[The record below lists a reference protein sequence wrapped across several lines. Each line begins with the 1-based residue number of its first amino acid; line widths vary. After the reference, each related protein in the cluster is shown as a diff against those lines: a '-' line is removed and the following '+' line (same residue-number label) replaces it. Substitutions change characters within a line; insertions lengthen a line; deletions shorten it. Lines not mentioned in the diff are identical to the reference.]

1 MMNKIKA
8 ISILLVT
15 FFLAVSCNRNDDG
28 GDNTQTGAKQIN
40 NFVWKGLNS
49 WYYWQKDVANLS
61 DNFGNSNQYVNYVN
75 SKNPDDL
82 FYGLLY
88 DYPNT
93 DRFSWIVDDVEALQQ
108 QFSGISKDSGMNL
121 SLYYKDTGK
130 VNVVG
135 IINYVV
141 TNSPAA
147 KAGLERGDVID
158 MVNGAAITA
167 SNYQQL
173 FSDNFSVSVAENV
186 SVSSSGVVTS
196 GEKKK
201 VTLVPVVLEENPV
214 AYYQKYDINDKKIGY
229 LVYNGF
235 QSIYNDELNAAFAQ
249 MKQDGVKDL
258 VLDLRYNGGGS
269 VESAVALGQMVTGNF
284 TGSPYVIYDFNDKHN
299 KYDDADNLS
308 DKVNTYNFVNGQT
321 QNSGTQVINSLGLN
335 KVYVLTSGGTASA
348 SELTIKGL
356 RAYINVVTIG
366 AETYGKF
373 VGSITL
379 YDSPSSDY
387 TSYSG
392 RNTSHK
398 WAMQPIVFSYYNG
411 KKEANPTKG
420 GISPDYAIDSFSYFG
435 TIKQFGNTSDPA
447 LAKALELITGTKV
460 SRTTSQKSAFSLYD
474 GFLGTNKTFKK
485 FGTEMYIEN
494 FKK

>member
-1 MMNKIKA
+1 MKKFLKQ
-8 ISILLVT
+8 SGFFILTL
-15 FFLAVSCNRNDDG
+15 FLAISCNRNNDDAG
-28 GDNTQTGAKQIN
+28 SQESAKQIN

-61 DNFGNSNQYVNYVN
+61 DNFGKSSQYVGYVN
-75 SKNPDDL
+75 SKDPNDL
-82 FYGLLY
+82 FYGLLN

-93 DRFSWIVDDVEALQQ
+93 DRFSWIVDDVDALQQ

-121 SLYYKDTGK
+121 SLFYKDTGN

-135 IINYVV
+135 IVNYVV
-141 TNSPAA
+141 PNSPAA
-147 KAGLERGDVID
+147 TAGLERGDVVYQ
-158 MVNGAAITA
+158 VNSAPLTVN
-167 SNYQQL
+167 NYQQL
-173 FSDNFSVSVAENV
+173 FSDSFTVSIADNV
-186 SVSSSGVVTS
+186 TVGSSGVTTS

-201 VTLVPVVLEENPV
+201 VNVTSVVLEENPV
-214 AYYQKYDINDKKIGY
+214 AYYQKFVINGKVIGY

-249 MKQDGVKDL
+249 MKQDGVTDL

-269 VESAVALGQMVTGNF
+269 VETAVALGQMVTGNF

-299 KYDDADNLS
+299 QFDDSDVLS
-308 DKVNTYNFVNGQT
+308 NKVNTYNFVNGQT
-321 QNSGTQVINSLGLN
+321 QNSGSQNVNSLGLN

-379 YDSPSSDY
+379 YDSPNSDY
-387 TSYSG
+387 TSYTG
-392 RNTSHK
+392 RNSSHK

-411 KKEANPTKG
+411 KKEANPSKG
-420 GISPDYAIDSFSYFG
+420 GIAPDYAISSYSYFG
-435 TIKQFGNTSDPA
+435 TLKQFGNTSDPA
-447 LAKALELITGTKV
+447 LAKALELITGNKF
-460 SRTTSQKSAFSLYD
+460 SRAARTTMFSID
-474 GFLGTNKTFKK
+474 KDFVGNTKTLKR
-485 FGTEMYIEN
+485 FGTELYIEN
-494 FKK
+494 FKR

>member
-1 MMNKIKA
+1 MNNIKT
-8 ISILLVT
+8 SFILLAT
-15 FFLAVSCNRNDDG
+15 FFLIISCNRSDDNG
-28 GDNTQTGAKQIN
+28 GNQDGAKQIN

-61 DNFGNSNQYVNYVN
+61 DNFGKSNQYVNYVN
-75 SKNPDDL
+75 SKNADDL

-93 DRFSWIVDDVEALQQ
+93 DRFSWIVDDVDVLQQ
-108 QFSGISKDSGMNL
+108 QFSGISKDSGINL
-121 SLYYKDTGK
+121 SLFYKDASN

-141 TNSPAA
+141 PNSPAA
-147 KAGLERGDVID
+147 NAGLERGDVIYQ
-158 MVNGAAITA
+158 VNGANLTTD
-167 SNYQQL
+167 NYKQL
-173 FSDNFSVSVAENV
+173 FNDSFTISIAENV
-186 SVSSSGVVTS
+186 SVSSSGVAVS

-201 VTLVPVVLEENPV
+201 VSITSVVLEENPV
-214 AYYQKYDINDKKIGY
+214 AFYKKFEINGKKIGY

-249 MKQDGVKDL
+249 MKSDGVTDL

-269 VESAVALGQMVTGNF
+269 VETAVALGQMITGNF
-284 TGSPYVIYDFNDKHN
+284 TGSPYVFYDFNDKHN
-299 KYDDADNLS
+299 QYDESEVLKNN
-308 DKVNTYNFVNGQT
+308 VNTYNFVNGQT
-321 QNSGTQVINSLGLN
+321 QNSGSQVINSLGLS
-335 KVYVLTSGGTASA
+335 KVYVLTSKGTASA

-356 RAYINVVTIG
+356 RAYINVTTIG

-379 YDSPSSDY
+379 YDAPNSDY

-411 KKEANPTKG
+411 KKEANPAKG
-420 GISPDYAIDSFSYFG
+420 GITADYTIDSYSYFG
-435 TIKQFGNTSDPA
+435 TLKQFGNTSDPA
-447 LAKALELITGTKV
+447 LSKALELITGIKLA
-460 SRTTSQKSAFSLYD
+460 RLSAQNRVFSINND
-474 GFLGTNKTFKK
+474 FLGTNKTLKK

>member
-1 MMNKIKA
+1 MIRRKTLGV
-8 ISILLVT
+8 LLLT
-15 FFLAVSCNRNDDG
+15 LFLAVSCNRSDDSSE
-28 GDNTQTGAKQIN
+28 TQTVENQIN
-40 NFVWKGLNS
+40 TFVWKGLNS
-49 WYYWQKDVANLS
+49 WYYWQKDVPNLADS
-61 DNFGNSNQYVNYVN
+61 FAKTSQYKTLMG
-75 SKNPDDL
+75 SKNPDEV
-82 FYGLLY
+82 FYNLLN

-93 DRFSWIVDDVEALQQ
+93 DRFSWIVDDVDALMQ

-121 SLYYKDTGK
+121 SLFYKDSGST
-130 VNVVG
+130 NVVG
-135 IINYVV
+135 IVNYVV
-141 TNSPAA
+141 PNSPAA
-147 KAGLERGDVID
+147 SAGLERGDVIYQ
-158 MVNGAAITA
+158 VNGAALTT

-173 FSDNFSVSVAENV
+173 FSDSFSVTVAETA
-186 SVSSSGVVTS
+186 SVSSTGVTTT

-201 VTLVPVVLEENPV
+201 VTLTSVVLEENPV
-214 AYYQKYDINDKKIGY
+214 AYYQKYEVNGKKIGY

-235 QSIYNDELNAAFAQ
+235 QSVYNDELNAAFAQ

-411 KKEANPTKG
+411 KKDANPTKG

>member
-1 MMNKIKA
+1 MLNKIKK
-8 ISILLVT
+8 L
-15 FFLAVSCNRNDDG
+15 FFLLGTLFFIFSCNRSDDNV
-28 GDNTQTGAKQIN
+28 GDNQAGAKQVN

-49 WYYWQKDVANLS
+49 WYYWQKDVSNLS
-61 DNFGNSNQYVNYVN
+61 DNFGKSSQYVNFVN
-75 SKNPDDL
+75 AKEPDDL

-93 DRFSWIVDDVEALQQ
+93 DRFSWIVDDVDALQQ
-108 QFSGISKDSGMNL
+108 QFSGITKDSGINL
-121 SLYYKDTGK
+121 SLFYKDAGR

-135 IINYVV
+135 IINYIVP
-141 TNSPAA
+141 NSPAA
-147 KAGLERGDVID
+147 TAGLERGEVIYQ
-158 MVNGAAITA
+158 VNGANLTVN
-167 SNYQQL
+167 NYDQL
-173 FSDNFSVSVAENV
+173 FSDSFTVSIAQTVTV
-186 SVSSSGVVTS
+186 DTSGIITT

-201 VTLVPVVLEENPV
+201 ASITSVVLQENPV
-214 AYYQKYDINDKKIGY
+214 AYYQKYEINSKKIGY

-235 QSIYNDELNAAFAQ
+235 QSVYNDELNAAFAQ
-249 MKQDGVKDL
+249 MKADGVTDL

-269 VESAVALGQMVTGNF
+269 VETAVALGQMVTGNF

-299 KYDDADNLS
+299 EYDDSEVLKNN
-308 DKVNTYNFVNGQT
+308 VNTYNFVNGQT
-321 QNSGTQVINSLGLN
+321 QNSGSQSVNSLGLT
-335 KVYVLTSGGTASA
+335 KVYVLTSRGTASA

-356 RAYINVVTIG
+356 RAYINVVTVG

-379 YDSPSSDY
+379 YDAPSSDY

-420 GISPDYAIDSFSYFG
+420 GITPDYAIDSYSYFG
-435 TIKQFGNTSDPA
+435 TLKQFGNTSDPA

-460 SRTTSQKSAFSLYD
+460 GRLSSAKSKFSLTND
-474 GFLGTNKTFKK
+474 FLGTNKTLKK
-485 FGTEMYIEN
+485 FGTELYIEN